1 MNKDDL
7 IQFLCRKKQYRV
19 SQYEDGSFLVSKTW
33 NHGLIGLM
41 MYYSSIPENKIKV
54 PVVVL
59 NKNFWNKYDDKNI
72 LDKSFIFNNA
82 RKYKIDY
89 YYPDYYF
96 GVFGFTTLI
105 KDVNKYE
112 TIRPNNS

>member
-82 RKYKIDY
+82 REYKIDY

-96 GVFGFTTLI
+96 GV
-105 KDVNKYE
+105 
-112 TIRPNNS
+112 